1 MFVFKNEKHSIL
13 ELQKNPNLLETVDN
27 DFMRV
32 IPNDL
37 HIPGGRSSNEAYELS
52 KRVRDYYL
60 GAQPVSEN
68 TMDEM
73 INV

>member
-1 MFVFKNEKHSIL
+1 MKHSIPG
-13 ELQKNPNLLETVDN
+13 LQKNPNLLETVDK
-27 DFMRV
+27 DFLRV

-37 HIPGGRSSNEAYELS
+37 HIPGGRSSIEAHEIS
-52 KRVRDYYL
+52 KTVRDYYL
-60 GAQPVSEN
+60 GAQQVSEN